1 VQFTDRPTFL
11 FNGPKQQPG
20 FDNSGEQRSMWVV
33 QTVPYPCTLN
43 SMIFDMDISSEEK

>member
-1 VQFTDRPTFL
+1 
-11 FNGPKQQPG
+11 
-20 FDNSGEQRSMWVV
+20 MWVV